1 MITPLEPPYAPE
13 IEASLK
19 KWMVPGAAV
28 EPLALFRTL
37 AKSPLLFD
45 RMRPL
50 GAGLLGKGT
59 LPPGERETI
68 ILQTCRRCGCEYE
81 WGVHK
86 AAFARDLVP
95 DELLVRACDELHDR
109 GTLTDTTLDELH
121 ARYSDGQILEI
132 LALAGFYHLISFI
145 ANGARVPL
153 EPWAERFSQ
162 VGSLPSSQAAEITG
176 APDRVV
182 HAR

>member
-1 MITPLEPPYAPE
+1 MIPPLEPPYTPE

-19 KWMVPGAAV
+19 KWMPPGAAI

-37 AKSPLLFD
+37 ARSPLLFE

-50 GAGLLGKGT
+50 GAGLLNKGT
-59 LPPGERETI
+59 LSLGDRETV
-68 ILQTCRRCGCEYE
+68 ILRACERCGCEYE

-95 DELLVRACDELHDR
+95 DELLTRAVDELHDR
-109 GTLTDTTLDELH
+109 GTLGDQTLAALH
-121 ARYSDGQILEI
+121 ARYRDEQILEL
-132 LALAGFYHLISFI
+132 LALAGFYHLISYL

-153 EPWAERFSQ
+153 EPWAERF
-162 VGSLPSSQAAEITG
+162 
-176 APDRVV
+176 R
-182 HAR
+182 